1 MNHHSFKFAKLHQ
14 EWQKRPREKAVIKQR
29 DWERCISL
37 PCSSGRLNAPMS
49 FFFLPWTTL
58 LPSVCIGRKETDEG
72 FTVGSW
78 LVHIPGVVF
87 LPSAPRPYQRPLKQQ
102 AVRLWQ
108 LASNSSYSSLAPRF
122 PASPSSWVCVCVR
135 VCENKCVSECLCVC
149 RWVVKC
155 LFGLYMWMYSSSLC
169 RYLCVYLFE
178 ISRASVVET

>member
-1 MNHHSFKFAKLHQ
+1 MHILFFSFCGKKNHTIK
-14 EWQKRPREKAVIKQR
+14 EWQLGCLGHNSLKFVKLSQEAEHRVAKEGRVKTE
-29 DWERCISL
+29 WENMSTVKEMHIAT
-37 PCSSGRLNAPMS
+37 RLVWETRSAPMS

-87 LPSAPRPYQRPLKQQ
+87 LPSAPWPYQRPLKQQ

-122 PASPSSWVCVCVR
+122 PASLSSWVYVCVCVR
-135 VCENKCVSECLCVC
+135 VCADKCVSECFC
-149 RWVVKC
+149 
-155 LFGLYMWMYSSSLC
+155 M
-169 RYLCVYLFE
+169 
-178 ISRASVVET
+178 

>member
-1 MNHHSFKFAKLHQ
+1 M
-14 EWQKRPREKAVIKQR
+14 EDE
-29 DWERCISL
+29 WERSEKTESAREMHIIT
-37 PCSSGRLNAPMS
+37 RLVWEIRSAPTS

-78 LVHIPGVVF
+78 HVHIPGVVF
-87 LPSAPRPYQRPLKQQ
+87 LPSAPWPYQRPLKQQ

-122 PASPSSWVCVCVR
+122 PASPSSWAIVCLCVCMFLCVR
-135 VCENKCVSECLCVC
+135 INVCLNVCVC

-155 LFGLYMWMYSSSLC
+155 LFGLYMWMYSSFLC
-169 RYLCVYLFE
+169 RYLRVYLFE
-178 ISRASVVET
+178 ISRTSLAET